1 MFVPPSAAGTSAGE
15 GVGVEDVRIG
25 KGGMRIGKGGK
36 EEGFLGRLLKEEEGQ
51 EMAGGNKGEREREG
65 PYESDSAQWRTVLA
79 DLTNGLHA

>member
-1 MFVPPSAAGTSAGE
+1 MFVPPSAAGTSAGG

-25 KGGMRIGKGGK
+25 KGGKEGGL
-36 EEGFLGRLLKEEEGQ
+36 LGGLLKEEEGR